1 MQEVRRGLMRL
12 TGSGLAVVRNG
23 RSVFSG
29 LSFELAAGELLAV
42 TGANGV
48 GKSTL
53 LRIVAGLLAPS
64 AGRVSLEPATADSL
78 ASELHYLGHLDGL
91 KTTITVRRN
100 LEFWRALWAAKAVE
114 LALEAVGLGNLAD
127 LPVGLLSAGQR
138 RRLAIARLLIDERAL
153 WLLDEPATSLDAA
166 GEQMLGRLIA
176 AHLAAGGMA
185 MVATHRELPL
195 AVTATLTLGTA

>member
-91 KTTITVRRN
+91 KTTLTVRRN
-100 LEFWRALWAAKAVE
+100 LEFWRALWAAKTVE
-114 LALEAVGLGNLAD
+114 LALEAVGLGHLAD

>member
-91 KTTITVRRN
+91 KTTLTVRRN
-100 LEFWRALWAAKAVE
+100 LEFWRALWAGKAVE
-114 LALEAVGLGNLAD
+114 LALESVGLGNLAD

-138 RRLAIARLLIDERAL
+138 RRLAIARVLIAERAL

-176 AHLAAGGMA
+176 VHLAAGGMA

-195 AVTATLTLGTA
+195 AATATLTLGTA

>member
-64 AGRVSLEPATADSL
+64 AGRVSREPATADSL

-91 KTTITVRRN
+91 KTTLTVRRN
-100 LEFWRALWAAKAVE
+100 LEFWRALWAGKAVE

>member
-91 KTTITVRRN
+91 KTTLTVRRN

-114 LALEAVGLGNLAD
+114 LALEAVGLGHLAD

-195 AVTATLTLGTA
+195 AATATLTLGTA

>member
-1 MQEVRRGLMRL
+1 MQEER
-12 TGSGLAVVRNG
+12 SGLAVVRNG

-91 KTTITVRRN
+91 KTTLTVRRN
-100 LEFWRALWAAKAVE
+100 LEFWRALWVGKAVE

-195 AVTATLTLGTA
+195 AATATLTLGTA

>member
-1 MQEVRRGLMRL
+1 MQELRRGLMRL

-91 KTTITVRRN
+91 KTTLTVRRN
-100 LEFWRALWAAKAVE
+100 LEFWRALWVGKAVE

>member
-1 MQEVRRGLMRL
+1 MRL

-91 KTTITVRRN
+91 KTTLTVRRN
-100 LEFWRALWAAKAVE
+100 LEFWRALWAGKAVE

-127 LPVGLLSAGQR
+127 LPVGVLSAGQR
-138 RRLAIARLLIDERAL
+138 RRLAIARLLIVERRL

-195 AVTATLTLGTA
+195 AATATLTLGTA

>member
-1 MQEVRRGLMRL
+1 MQELRRGLMRL

-114 LALEAVGLGNLAD
+114 LALEAVGLGNFAD

-195 AVTATLTLGTA
+195 AATATLTLGTA

>member
-1 MQEVRRGLMRL
+1 MRL

-91 KTTITVRRN
+91 KTTLTVRRN
-100 LEFWRALWAAKAVE
+100 LEFWRALWAGKAVE

-195 AVTATLTLGTA
+195 AATATLTLGTA